1 MSSQFKKNIKIVLEY
16 NNRTVASLMKPY
28 DKMIEIRKLA
38 KKVFYPLKED
48 ISLTYQ
54 NQDLCDFDSYLIG
67 DYFNQKT
74 LAKIKVVPKI
84 IKRELRITDK
94 SIEGNDP
101 KKKILS
107 CLCGKYYISN
117 YCRTCKQY
125 ICNHCKSKKEHES
138 HKTVSV
144 NTNNLIDSIKIYA
157 MSLKEEITLNIENS
171 KKYYEKFQSSKFIE
185 ASSWKEIIQR
195 KYEQFYDKYQS
206 YLNLYKVPDDS
217 EEKIN
222 EFLSESKNDKNE
234 INNLINQIIQD
245 SKKLGY
251 KMNLD
256 EFKDYYDKL
265 SQIDDKIIKISKNTT
280 IFIKNYELNEKF
292 DYINKEIEK
301 ILDLALDDHNFI
313 GYDKPLENEDDNNQ
327 NNNEVNNG
335 EKDSFNNE
343 EVENENNENN
353 ENENSGENNQ
363 NENENENENLS
374 ESNNEDNNKNE
385 EKESQKVNYIEMVER
400 EDIDLK

>member
-94 SIEGNDP
+94 AIEENDP
-101 KKKILS
+101 KKKLLS
-107 CLCGKYYISN
+107 CLCGKYYIAN

-125 ICNHCKSKKEHES
+125 ICNHCKHKKEHES
-138 HKTVSV
+138 HKSVSV
-144 NTNNLIDSIKIYA
+144 NTNYLIDSIKNYA
-157 MSLKEEITLNIENS
+157 TTLKGEISLNIENS
-171 KKYYEKFQSSKFIE
+171 KNYYEKFQSSKFIE

-206 YLNLYKVPDDS
+206 YINKYKVPDDS

-265 SQIDDKIIKISKNTT
+265 SQIDDKIINISKNTT

-292 DYINKEIEK
+292 DSINKEIEK

-353 ENENSGENNQ
+353 ENENSSENNQ
-363 NENENENENLS
+363 NENENENLS

-400 EDIDLK
+400 DDIDLK

>member
-1 MSSQFKKNIKIVLEY
+1 
-16 NNRTVASLMKPY
+16 
-28 DKMIEIRKLA
+28 
-38 KKVFYPLKED
+38 
-48 ISLTYQ
+48 
-54 NQDLCDFDSYLIG
+54 
-67 DYFNQKT
+67 
-74 LAKIKVVPKI
+74 
-84 IKRELRITDK
+84 
-94 SIEGNDP
+94 
-101 KKKILS
+101 
-107 CLCGKYYISN
+107 
-117 YCRTCKQY
+117 
-125 ICNHCKSKKEHES
+125 
-138 HKTVSV
+138 
-144 NTNNLIDSIKIYA
+144 
-157 MSLKEEITLNIENS
+157 
-171 KKYYEKFQSSKFIE
+171 
-185 ASSWKEIIQR
+185 
-195 KYEQFYDKYQS
+195 
-206 YLNLYKVPDDS
+206 
-217 EEKIN
+217 
-222 EFLSESKNDKNE
+222 
-234 INNLINQIIQD
+234 
-245 SKKLGY
+245 
-251 KMNLD
+251 MNLD

-265 SQIDDKIIKISKNTT
+265 SQIDDKIINISKNTT

-292 DYINKEIEK
+292 DSINKEIEK